1 MWRLVFCY
9 LLCARMCWGAVG
21 VWIAMVIDWLCRVTC
36 FVTRFRSGVGKTKYH
51 A

>member
-1 MWRLVFCY
+1 MRARHQLRL
-9 LLCARMCWGAVG
+9 MG

-36 FVTRFRSGVGKTKYH
+36 FVTRFRSGVWKTKYH